1 MIKSYKIR
9 IYPTKQQEKLIW
21 KHIGCCRFIYNYFLA
36 ENIKNYEAGNKYSG
50 HFGMIRELTDI
61 KKDKDFLSEVSNSSL
76 QIVLGDLNDAYQNF
90 FRRVK
95 KKQNPGFPKF
105 KSKKHSKSK
114 YPICANRMYFEKNMV
129 QIQKLGKVKYKTD
142 FDLPEGKNVKFINP
156 RLEYIKATNKYM
168 LSFGLEVENQ
178 NLELNDYSVGIDLGV
193 KELAVISYDGNS
205 EVYHNINKSSKMRK
219 LEQRK
224 KSLQRSI
231 SRKYDQN
238 RIGKKFIKTKNIEKQ
253 ELELLKI
260 YTKQK
265 NIRDNYIHQITSSI
279 IKLKPKRVVMENIN
293 VSGLL
298 KNKHLSKSIQEQNF
312 FKFITYMKYKCEFNG
327 IDFIQADRFY
337 PSSKTCSCC
346 GTYHKDIVNSLRV
359 RSWTCPDCGTF
370 HDRDVNAARNLENY
384 LINY

>member
-1 MIKSYKIR
+1 MV
-9 IYPTKQQEKLIW
+9 
-21 KHIGCCRFIYNYFLA
+21 
-36 ENIKNYEAGNKYSG
+36 
-50 HFGMIRELTDI
+50 RELTNV
-61 KKDKDFLSEVSNSSL
+61 KKNKDFLSEVSILSL
-76 QIVLGDLNDAYQNF
+76 QIILGDLNDAYQNF

-156 RLEYIKATNKYM
+156 RLEYIKTSNKYM

-205 EVYHNINKSSKMRK
+205 DVYHNINKSSKMKK

-265 NIRDNYIHQITSSI
+265 NIRDNYIHQTTSSI

>member
-1 MIKSYKIR
+1 
-9 IYPTKQQEKLIW
+9 
-21 KHIGCCRFIYNYFLA
+21 
-36 ENIKNYEAGNKYSG
+36 
-50 HFGMIRELTDI
+50 MIRELTNV
-61 KKDKDFLSEVSNSSL
+61 KKDKNFLSEVSTSSL
-76 QIVLGDLNDAYQNF
+76 QIALGDLNDAYQNF

-114 YPICANRMYFEKNMV
+114 YPICTDRMYFEKNTV

-156 RLEYIKATNKYM
+156 RLEYIKASNKYM

-205 EVYHNINKSSKMRK
+205 AVYHNINKSQKMRK
-219 LEQRK
+219 LEQRR
-224 KSLQRSI
+224 KSLQRSV
-231 SRKYDQN
+231 SRKYEQN

-260 YTKQK
+260 CAKQK
-265 NIRDNYIHQITSSI
+265 NIRDNYIHQTTSSI

-312 FKFITYMKYKCEFNG
+312 FKFITYMKYKCEFNK

-337 PSSKTCSCC
+337 PSSKVCSYC

-359 RSWTCPDCGTF
+359 RS
-370 HDRDVNAARNLENY
+370 
-384 LINY
+384 

>member
-9 IYPTKQQEKLIW
+9 IYPTKQQEELIW

-50 HFGMIRELTDI
+50 HFGMIRELTDV
-61 KKDKDFLSEVSNSSL
+61 KKNKDFLSEVSTSSL
-76 QIVLGDLNDAYQNF
+76 QIILGDLNDAYQNF

-95 KKQNPGFPKF
+95 KKQNPGYPKF
-105 KSKKHSKSK
+105 KSKKHSNSK

-205 EVYHNINKSSKMRK
+205 DVYHNINKSSKMRK

-265 NIRDNYIHQITSSI
+265 NIRDNYIHQTTSSI

-312 FKFITYMKYKCEFNG
+312 FKFIAYMKYKCEFNG
-327 IDFIQADRFY
+327 INFIQADRFY

>member
-9 IYPTKQQEKLIW
+9 IYPTKQQEELIW

-36 ENIKNYEAGNKYSG
+36 EELKSYRQGNKYSG
-50 HFGMIRELTDI
+50 KFNLINKLPDLKEQYFWLND
-61 KKDKDFLSEVSNSSL
+61 VSASSL
-76 QIVLGDLNDAYQNF
+76 QIILGDLNDAYQNF

-105 KSKKHSKSK
+105 KSKKQSKSK
-114 YPICANRMYFEKNMV
+114 YPVRADRMYFEKNTV

-205 EVYHNINKSSKMRK
+205 DVYHNINKSSKMRK

-231 SRKYDQN
+231 SRKYEQN
-238 RIGKKFIKTKNIEKQ
+238 RSRKKFIKTKNIEKQ

-265 NIRDNYIHQITSSI
+265 NIRDNYIHQTTSSI